1 MSVYTIYRY
10 VYNNETIYVG
20 KTKRNLKLRISEHSK
35 EEKFL
40 PYLEKCKIEYFDAGN
55 RQSMDIYEKYLI
67 NEMSPILNVADKDGI
82 NLSFVL
88 PYMEWK
94 PYEAY
99 AYEKWSSDKKGFRT
113 VSQEI
118 KKEQTNIQRSIRA
131 SQNRIEKLEKRLK
144 EQQLLLHFLAWY
156 SIENFDEDDFGNVYF
171 ELYAELPTH
180 IRARIDGERKNI
192 PVYTK
197 CYRSEEKQHNITYVT
212 KMEYIKDVFKYGLQD
227 LDFELKAITQKIID
241 ENMFLRERQ
250 IEKEKLRFQYCS

>member
-20 KTKRNLKLRISEHSK
+20 KTKRNLKLRISEHSI
-35 EEKFL
+35 EDKFL
-40 PYLEKCKIEYFDAGN
+40 PYLDECKIEFFDAGN
-55 RQSMDIYEKYLI
+55 KQSMDIYEKYLI
-67 NEMSPILNVADKDGI
+67 NEMSPLLNVADKDNI
-82 NLSFVL
+82 NFSFVL

-94 PYEAY
+94 PYELY
-99 AYEKWSSDKKGFRT
+99 KYEKMSPDKKGFRT

-131 SQNRIEKLEKRLK
+131 CQNRIEKLEKRLK

-171 ELYAELPTH
+171 ELHGELPTH
-180 IRARIDGERKNI
+180 ISVRVGGEHKNI
-192 PVYTK
+192 PIYTK
-197 CYRSEEKQHNITYVT
+197 CYRSEEKQHDIIYIT
-212 KMEYIKDVFKYGLQD
+212 KMKYIKDVFKYGLQD
-227 LDFELKAITQKIID
+227 LDFELTAITKKIID

-250 IEKEKLRFQYCS
+250 IEKEKLLLQQCS